1 MIATYSENIRAIRSQ
16 YGLTQEEF
24 AEKIGVSVGV
34 VTNLELARLKS
45 PEKKMPLFRLISE
58 KFDVPVEW
66 ILADDPGPLPPV
78 GDRQKQDRA
87 LGEFADDPVVRS
99 FLAFWQQRTDEERAV
114 LQKAIDDFA
123 ETLKKNCP

>member
-1 MIATYSENIRAIRSQ
+1 MIVTYSENIRAIRSLH
-16 YGLTQEEF
+16 GLTQEEF

-66 ILADDPGPLPPV
+66 ILADDPPPLPPV
-78 GDRQKQDRA
+78 GERQRQDRA
-87 LGEFADDPVVRS
+87 LGALADDPVVRS
-99 FLAFWQQRTDEERAV
+99 FLLFWQQRTDEERAV
-114 LQKAIDDFA
+114 LQKAISDFA
-123 ETLKKNCP
+123 ESIKKNQK

>member
-1 MIATYSENIRAIRSQ
+1 MISKNVKTLRLA
-16 YGLTQEEF
+16 YGLSQEDF
-24 AEKIGVSVGV
+24 AEKLGVSGGV
-34 VTNLELARLKS
+34 ITNLEYGRLQN
-45 PEKKMPLFRLISE
+45 PEKKMPLFRLMSE

-78 GDRQKQDRA
+78 GERQKQDRA